1 MSSFALIL
9 SPPHNLVIKEF
20 DVSNLRRHRT
30 VTDAKEL
37 QSDEYL
43 VDLILKHRVVRGQ
56 RQYSVKW
63 RGYPRSQS
71 SWVPRSELERRCADM
86 VASYEDSIASRP
98 RRNRL
103 TLPAAAPD
111 LPPRP
116 EPRPPA
122 APVET
127 TDDHRS
133 HVARFDRG
141 SWIYGR

>member
-1 MSSFALIL
+1 MLVDGRYL
-9 SPPHNLVIKEF
+9 LTDLENNLVTKEF
-20 DVSNLRRHRT
+20 DVSNLRRYRT

-116 EPRPPA
+116 EPRSPA

-127 TDDHRS
+127 TDYHFP
-133 HVARFDRG
+133 HVARFERG
-141 SWIYGR
+141 RWI